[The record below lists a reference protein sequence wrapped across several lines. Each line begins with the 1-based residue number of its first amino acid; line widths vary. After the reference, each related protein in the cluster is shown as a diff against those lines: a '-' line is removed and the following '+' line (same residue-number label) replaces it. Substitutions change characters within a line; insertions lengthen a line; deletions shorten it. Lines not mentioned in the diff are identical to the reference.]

1 MLLLQF
7 LCSVHAQV
15 QQYLVY
21 DYTNKLGL
29 TFSLIPRYNC
39 NYNNSEK
46 PASFA
51 SGKETTTLIN
61 MLTDDN
67 GPKHKI
73 QEDKMDAVPSEV
85 LLDDKNNL
93 KGW

>member
-1 MLLLQF
+1 M
-7 LCSVHAQV
+7 
-15 QQYLVY
+15 
-21 DYTNKLGL
+21 
-29 TFSLIPRYNC
+29 I
-39 NYNNSEK
+39 
-46 PASFA
+46 
-51 SGKETTTLIN
+51 
-61 MLTDDN
+61 TDDN